1 MSNQQFDEVEELAR
15 QRNINLGICP
25 TCGSKREEVEPNS
38 GIYVWPDSTYKLDGE
53 SFPCKCEEQIN
64 LQRHYLLANLPKD
77 YWTLSAADFFGDKDA
92 LAQAMS
98 YLEKWD
104 NMSRHGIGIQFYS
117 PTMGTGKTML
127 ATLIGKDLVQR
138 GESVYF
144 IPFRDTV
151 RVYEMPYEERK
162 EMVTRLRQTPVLV
175 LDEVGLTLSDAQRAF
190 FATELE
196 DLIRFR
202 TSGNSV
208 TIVTTNLTPKELDE
222 QYPRTFSLLAATTQL
237 VSVSG
242 EDVRR
247 AGEIDFLNMEL
258 ALNGEAKPIS

>member
-1 MSNQQFDEVEELAR
+1 MSNQQYDEVEEIAR
-15 QRNINLGICP
+15 QKSINLGVCP
-25 TCGSKREEVEPNS
+25 TCGSRREEVEPNS
-38 GIYVWPDSTYKLDGE
+38 GVYVWPDSTYKLDGE
-53 SFPCKCEEQIN
+53 SFPCHCEDQVN
-64 LQRHYLLANLPKD
+64 LQRHYLLANLPRD
-77 YWTLSAADFFGDKDA
+77 YWTLSVEDFFGDKAA
-92 LAQAMS
+92 LAKVLE
-98 YLEKWD
+98 YLDKWE
-104 NMSRHGIGIQFYS
+104 NMFRHGIGMQFYS

-127 ATLIGKDLVQR
+127 STIIAKDLIKR

-162 EMVTRLRQTPVLV
+162 EMVARLRQTPVLV

-190 FATELE
+190 FGTELE

-208 TIVTTNLTPKELDE
+208 TIVTTNLTPEELDK

-242 EDVRR
+242 EDQRR
-247 AGEIDFLNMEL
+247 AGEIDFFNMEL